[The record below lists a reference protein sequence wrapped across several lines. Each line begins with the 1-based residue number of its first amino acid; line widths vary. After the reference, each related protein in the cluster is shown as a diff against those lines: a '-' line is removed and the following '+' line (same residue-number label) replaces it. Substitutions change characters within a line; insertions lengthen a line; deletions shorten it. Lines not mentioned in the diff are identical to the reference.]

1 MQWLIDAQLPRRLAL
16 HLRRNGDVA
25 THTLDLPSANATTD
39 FQVIAAAAAN
49 NAVVVS
55 KDYDF
60 VNYFHLHGKPRLL
73 LISTGN
79 ITNSDLLEL
88 VIKQLPQL
96 EAGFA
101 LFDFIEI
108 TRTQLI
114 YHA

>member
-16 HLRRNGDVA
+16 SLNRMGYVA
-25 THTLDLPSANATTD
+25 THTLDLPFANATTD
-39 FQVIAAAAAN
+39 FQVIAAAEEK
-49 NAVVVS
+49 NAVVVT

-60 VNYFHLHGKPRLL
+60 VNYFHLHSKPRLL

-79 ITNSDLLEL
+79 IANNDLLEL

-96 EAGFA
+96 EAGFI